1 MNRVILTYLKARGYL
16 SHYVLPIRLLYIENL
31 LFQLHAQLYY
41 FSGFILPFDY
51 WTIQSLLKVLRHPF
65 SESEVY
71 ELVEIATTN
80 FATEAT
86 TSKYQNQFTEIN
98 YTLILNHI
106 AELNEKK

>member
-1 MNRVILTYLKARGYL
+1 MVIY
-16 SHYVLPIRLLYIENL
+16 PITCCLFDYFYIENL

-71 ELVEIATTN
+71 RLVEIATTN
-80 FATEAT
+80 FAKAT
-86 TSKYQNQFTEIN
+86 ASKYQIN
-98 YTLILNHI
+98 LLKLIIHLF
-106 AELNEKK
+106 

>member
-1 MNRVILTYLKARGYL
+1 M
-16 SHYVLPIRLLYIENL
+16 LPIRLLYIENL

-80 FATEAT
+80 FATKSLLLST
-86 TSKYQNQFTEIN
+86 KIN
-98 YTLILNHI
+98 LLKLIIHLF
-106 AELNEKK
+106 

>member
-1 MNRVILTYLKARGYL
+1 
-16 SHYVLPIRLLYIENL
+16 
-31 LFQLHAQLYY
+31 YY

-51 WTIQSLLKVLRHPF
+51 WTIQSLLKVVRHPF

-80 FATEAT
+80 FATKAT
-86 TSKYQNQFTEIN
+86 ASKYQNQFTEIN

-106 AELNEKK
+106 AELNEKKITIGVYHSLS

>member
-1 MNRVILTYLKARGYL
+1 M
-16 SHYVLPIRLLYIENL
+16 
-31 LFQLHAQLYY
+31 
-41 FSGFILPFDY
+41 
-51 WTIQSLLKVLRHPF
+51 KVLRHPF

-86 TSKYQNQFTEIN
+86 ISKYQNQFTEIN

>member
-1 MNRVILTYLKARGYL
+1 MRNSI
-16 SHYVLPIRLLYIENL
+16 I
-31 LFQLHAQLYY
+31 

-80 FATEAT
+80 FATKAT
-86 TSKYQNQFTEIN
+86 ASKYQNQFTEIN

-106 AELNEKK
+106 AELNEKITIGVYHSLSSAYSELVAQKYNRVSLENIR